1 MATSTIPAVKGALLE
16 LITAAVPDVQVSW
29 STPPDGPGPEWVRI
43 GDVTGD
49 QRAAAVGRQ
58 RRAETYRVQIL
69 VSIVRPELEDPQVL
83 ADRAFEITAEVEE
96 TIRADESLGGVP
108 GLIWARV
115 EKTDLREG
123 LAGGERWAEVTV
135 HVGCESRI

>member
-1 MATSTIPAVKGALLE
+1 MATSTIPAAKGALLDT
-16 LITAAVPDVQVSW
+16 LTDALDDVLVTW
-29 STPPDGPGPEWVRI
+29 STPAEGPGPEWVRI
-43 GDVTGD
+43 GDVTGA

-58 RRAETYRVQIL
+58 RRAESYTVQIL
-69 VSIVRPELEDPQVL
+69 VSVVKAEIEDPQEV
-83 ADRAFEITAEVEE
+83 AGRAFEIVADIEDAIRTDE
-96 TIRADESLGGVP
+96 TLGGV
-108 GLIWARV
+108 LIWARV